1 MDKAKTMMPAEIVAI
16 VQNTELN
23 RSGWWDKTIQRLILG
38 VAWLAGKPVTVSD
51 IQQNIKSAVQL
62 NLSLTKISSAI
73 KDLEKQDAL
82 VSLDSSLYRIPDS
95 YRPKLEKD
103 IAKARDANLGT
114 QRLFAKML
122 FEECKDLDPDH
133 TWKIFESDF
142 LIPFIKETGANTYRL
157 IAGEQLD
164 IDQKRIQKF
173 LSRFNPKHQAALGKL
188 IPLFLD
194 PKNEDVRM
202 YVSRLLHATFCVQA
216 SGLPDEVVK
225 KLQTSANKPISFR
238 IFVDTNFLFS
248 ILELHENPLNETAG
262 ELLELIDSLN
272 GTLKIDLFVI
282 PRTIDEAKHSISL
295 AKSQLSGFP
304 EGINFSGAAM
314 RVGLSGMNERFLQE
328 KRKRNGNLSVNDWFN
343 PYLDNF
349 VSIAR
354 SKGVELF
361 NEKLDSYVERS
372 DVVDDIHIVREAEA
386 RRPRGKTYEMIQH
399 DMILWHLVNDHR
411 PAYIESP
418 VDAKDWILT
427 IDYRLIG
434 FDKHKQ
440 KYSGSRVPICIH
452 PTSLIQL
459 LQFWMPRT
467 KEFEEA
473 ILGSLRLPFLF
484 QEFDAEGER
493 TTLRILKGIGKFEG
507 SDNLSESTIVDVV
520 VNEGLRARINSE
532 QNEDT
537 EIKLI
542 RDALVDIVKAQA
554 EKHAQKAEQLEQAI
568 QKRDATIATLTEAQL
583 KTEQQA
589 AKEREA
595 TAGQLAAQKEK
606 INALQSFVEEQKEK
620 DAQVT
625 AHAARVRARLIYA
638 TWLLL
643 VVVISGVITWE
654 LPLRISWLSDW
665 IGLIPTY
672 IMTLITAYT
681 IGHFLLERRVCS
693 QVQVQTFQLF
703 LWARNAR
710 KWPWVVVVFSV
721 LVGLL
726 TNNVQEHMD
735 RNKLINP
742 TGSRPILKDSP
753 QHVEKK

>member
-1 MDKAKTMMPAEIVAI
+1 MDTVKAMIPAEIVAI

-62 NLSLTKISSAI
+62 NLSLTKIRSAI

-82 VSLDSSLYRIPDS
+82 VPLDSSLYRIPDS

-103 IAKARDANLGT
+103 IAKARDVNLGT
-114 QRLFAKML
+114 QKLFAKML
-122 FEECKDLDPDH
+122 LEACNDLDPDH
-133 TWKIFESDF
+133 TWKIFELDF

-173 LSRFNPKHQAALGKL
+173 LSRFDQKYQAALRKL

-194 PKNEDVRM
+194 PKNDDVRM

-225 KLQTSANKPISFR
+225 KLQTSANTPISFR

-248 ILELHENPLNETAG
+248 ILELHENPSNETAG
-262 ELLELIDSLN
+262 ELLELIASLG
-272 GTLKIDLFVI
+272 GTPKIDLFVT
-282 PRTIDEAKHSISL
+282 PRTIDEAKHSLSL

-328 KRKRNGNLSVNDWFN
+328 KKKRNGKLSVNDWFN

-354 SKGVELF
+354 SKRVELF
-361 NEKLDSYVERS
+361 NEKLDSYAERS

-386 RRPRGKTYEMIQH
+386 HRPRGKTYEMIQH
-399 DMILWHLVNDHR
+399 DMVLWHLVNDHR
-411 PAYIESP
+411 PAYVESP

-440 KYSGSRVPICIH
+440 KRSGSKVPICIH

-473 ILGSLRLPFLF
+473 VLGSLRLPFLF

-507 SDNLSESTIVDVV
+507 SDHLSESTIVDVV
-520 VNEGLRARINSE
+520 VNEGLRARIGEEHNDDAE
-532 QNEDT
+532 T
-537 EIKLI
+537 KLI
-542 RDALVDIVKAQA
+542 RDTLLETVKALADA
-554 EKHAQKAEQLEQAI
+554 ESQKAKQMRQVVAEC
-568 QKRDATIATLTEAQL
+568 DSTIATLREA
-583 KTEQQA
+583 EQQS
-589 AKEREA
+589 AKDREV
-595 TAGQLAAQKEK
+595 TTRQIAAQKEE
-606 INALQSFVEEQKEK
+606 INALKSFVEEQKEK
-620 DAQVT
+620 DAQII
-625 AHAARVRARLIYA
+625 AHAARVRARLSYVA
-638 TWLLL
+638 WLLL
-643 VVVISGVITWE
+643 VVVMSGVITWKFSSRI
-654 LPLRISWLSDW
+654 PLAVDW
-665 IGLIPTY
+665 IGLIPTCV
-672 IMTLITAYT
+672 MVSITSYT
-681 IGHFLLERRVCS
+681 IGHFLLERWVCPK
-693 QVQVQTFQLF
+693 VQVQTFPLF
-703 LWARNAR
+703 LWARSAR
-710 KWPWVVVVFSV
+710 KWPWVVVVISV

-735 RNKLINP
+735 RKKSVKP
-742 TGSRPILKDSP
+742 TESRPILKDSP
-753 QHVEKK
+753 QQVEKK